1 MPRCFGKRRSYIFYG
16 LVRWCGLAGKIHFFY
31 LNLYEFVFF
40 LIEIY
45 VESTLIGG
53 TLKFHTHIHIESFLT
68 NKVLYVDVY

>member
-1 MPRCFGKRRSYIFYG
+1 MSRCFGKRRSYIFYG
-16 LVRWCGLAGKIHFFY
+16 LFFY

-53 TLKFHTHIHIESFLT
+53 TLKFHTRIHIESFLT